1 MTERVLKFHSEI
13 DTFDHELV
21 LCEGPGP
28 IYIFLFVFSFIYLL
42 VYLFIFI
49 NILICI
55 CICVYIHIHINVHIH
70 IYIISYHISHT
81 PCSHIAVFTRLLSL
95 LGHPC
100 LIWTSSLPLGGWAEY
115 HPAARDEY
123 DHWGRGGTPHGQAPP
138 VWPQKVTPAFCI
150 FRVGIAKKNRTDFL
164 ALRIG
169 YSTFLHLNLGAAI
182 YSMFSLYVMKNVY
195 IYIEYGTQE

>member
-28 IYIFLFVFSFIYLL
+28 IYIYIYFLFVFSFIYLL

-70 IYIISYHISHT
+70 IYIYIYIYIISYHISHT

-100 LIWTSSLPLGGWAEY
+100 LIWTSSPPWRMGRISSRSPWRIRPLRSGWY
-115 HPAARDEY
+115 TSRT
-123 DHWGRGGTPHGQAPP
+123 GTPSVATKGDTCILYIPCGNR
-138 VWPQKVTPAFCI
+138 QK
-150 FRVGIAKKNRTDFL
+150 K
-164 ALRIG
+164 
-169 YSTFLHLNLGAAI
+169 
-182 YSMFSLYVMKNVY
+182 
-195 IYIEYGTQE
+195 